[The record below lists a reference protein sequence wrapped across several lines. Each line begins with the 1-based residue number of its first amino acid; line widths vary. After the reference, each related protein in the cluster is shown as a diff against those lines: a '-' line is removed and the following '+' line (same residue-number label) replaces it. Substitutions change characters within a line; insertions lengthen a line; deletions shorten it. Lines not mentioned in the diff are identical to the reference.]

1 MNKYFYRTAEE
12 LIAGEGQRLRGLI
25 GQTLFDTWLVWDK
38 AANEWFSDEF
48 VILQFSEDCL
58 GLNFSKFDEL
68 AVNWSLIDIQD
79 RLHYWKDYDAFDLEW
94 QRNGNEI
101 LSRNIGQRLNGISI
115 VEMYSK
121 SIFVK
126 EPFCPENLGQESEQW
141 GLIAIEF
148 IFSGSVTAIF
158 NALDENGIQDG
169 THVESIYRHIPL

>member
-79 RLHYWKDYDAFDLEW
+79 SCITGRTMMLLIL
-94 QRNGNEI
+94 NGKETGMKFYLEI
-101 LSRNIGQRLNGISI
+101 L
-115 VEMYSK
+115 
-121 SIFVK
+121 
-126 EPFCPENLGQESEQW
+126 
-141 GLIAIEF
+141 A
-148 IFSGSVTAIF
+148 SV
-158 NALDENGIQDG
+158 
-169 THVESIYRHIPL
+169 